1 MPPRRRADASVDLA
15 RARASADDVSHRLSD
30 TRARTVQAVELTE
43 RALREFRDA
52 NGTSESN
59 ARSTLVSPYDG
70 EEDDG
75 GGDNELTAL
84 VRQLESFAEKRTGTG
99 QALRGA
105 NGASG
110 TTTNGERER
119 ERERGGDKWSVKS
132 GESGDGR
139 SMNDEN
145 SLVGYS
151 MMYGSTV
158 DDDGSV
164 ADADELA
171 SEFSVD
177 FSLPSER
184 VGGGTTAR
192 NDKKSELGSVSGRIN
207 AVSDSLTT
215 SKARLHESI
224 ASLELEAGLTEN
236 GVEMDFEQ
244 YKDDMPVVGNT
255 KTGQVVI
262 DLAARGVNSL
272 SRSSSQFMGDGKGGR
287 GGDGDELS
295 PLVRMFNSVCGG
307 CCALRK

>member
-1 MPPRRRADASVDLA
+1 MPPRPRADASVDLA

-30 TRARTVQAVELTE
+30 TRARTVQAVELAE

-52 NGTSESN
+52 DARDASKP
-59 ARSTLVSPYDG
+59 RSTLVSPYDG
-70 EEDDG
+70 EEDEE

-99 QALRGA
+99 QAPRGA
-105 NGASG
+105 NGTSG
-110 TTTNGERER
+110 TTRGERER

-132 GESGDGR
+132 GDSGDGR

-184 VGGGTTAR
+184 VAGGATAR

-224 ASLELEAGLTEN
+224 ASLDLEAGLTEN
-236 GVEMDFEQ
+236 GAEMDFEQ

-272 SRSSSQFMGDGKGGR
+272 SRSSSQFMGEGKGGR
-287 GGDGDELS
+287 DGDGAELS